1 MNKILSDGRY
11 ILGFAAFLVA
21 CATLLVALDKVLW
34 VDAVKVLSG
43 LLGGLLMAWKRGSEY
58 TAEELAAIEA
68 FAKAKESSGSNKVQP
83 PVLPV
88 LGLFLL
94 LLAPLSCA
102 ESKPYLR
109 TADDAATWACAAF
122 YGKKQG
128 LSLDEAARTFCK
140 TKAQI
145 QPWLDH
151 LLALERQGVSGE
163 RCSETTVT
171 VTPADGGRGD

>member
-11 ILGFAAFLVA
+11 VLGFAAFLVA
-21 CATLLVALDKVLW
+21 CATLLVALDKVAW
-34 VDAVKVLSG
+34 PDAVKVLSG

-58 TAEELAAIEA
+58 TEEE
-68 FAKAKESSGSNKVQP
+68 AKAVAAYVTDKAREATKP

-94 LLAPLSCA
+94 LLAPLSCTG
-102 ESKPYLR
+102 SKPYLR

-128 LSLDEAARTFCK
+128 ISLDEAAQTFCK
-140 TKAQI
+140 TKAQL
-145 QPWLDH
+145 QPWLDQ
-151 LLALERQGVSGE
+151 LLALERQGVAGAAKCE
-163 RCSETTVT
+163 PETEVT
-171 VTPADGGRGD
+171 VTKGD